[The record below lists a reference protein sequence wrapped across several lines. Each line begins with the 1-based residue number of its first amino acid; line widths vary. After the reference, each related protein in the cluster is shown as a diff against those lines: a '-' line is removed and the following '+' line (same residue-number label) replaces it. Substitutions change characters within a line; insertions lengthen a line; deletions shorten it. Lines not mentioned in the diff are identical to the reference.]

1 MKQSYFVKNKI
12 RLIYASPLTYDGVV
26 LWGSIFLYNIHLIGY
41 LALHKCGLFKII
53 VKEFRRDFII
63 STLENS
69 FMYIIAIYV
78 FNTVLPVPI
87 LFAMSTVRFFIL
99 KSRIAVVPLFL
110 LLVGM
115 DLAVVSFY
123 YVLIKRRRINIC

>member
-1 MKQSYFVKNKI
+1 M
-12 RLIYASPLTYDGVV
+12 A
-26 LWGSIFLYNIHLIGY
+26 
-41 LALHKCGLFKII
+41 LFKII

-78 FNTVLPVPI
+78 LNTVLPVPI